1 MLDFL
6 DIWIVVGEMIKTVT
20 DGVREFGSTNIRI
33 VLTFSPGAIIVLIL
47 MLLKRIPPYMIR
59 LGARGSSICIL
70 TMSVS
75 FIVTFGFSSI
85 VISRWVSIIHFLKG
99 LVLLCRCGL

>member
-6 DIWIVVGEMIKTVT
+6 DIWIVVGEMIKTVA
-20 DGVREFGSTNIRI
+20 DGVREFGSMNIRI

-59 LGARGSSICIL
+59 LGMGGL
-70 TMSVS
+70 PSVS
-75 FIVTFGFSSI
+75 
-85 VISRWVSIIHFLKG
+85 SR
-99 LVLLCRCGL
+99 